1 MRSDT
6 TVFRR
11 TQVARAVITALCG
24 TASLFI
30 AQETL
35 AQNQNLQRVEV
46 TGSNIKRSDS
56 ETASPVQ
63 VITRDQIERTG
74 KQTISEVLQA
84 LPFNNNGSVP
94 TTFGNG
100 FAAGGSG
107 VSLRGFGANA
117 TLVLINGRRIA
128 PYGLADDGQRNF
140 ADLSSIPLELVDR
153 VEVLK
158 DGASA
163 IYGSDALAGVI
174 NIILRKEFNGF
185 AASGSAGVSR
195 YGDGKNE
202 RASLT
207 GGMTRGDFSGYLNL
221 EISHR
226 DELRQTD
233 RTGKRSFIGQ
243 SDLRSTLGYSPLA
256 TGLTQTRGYGPGR
269 ATATNPFP
277 APSPSPSGWAAPA
290 SGSFGAVTGP
300 YAQLNGGA
308 CVPARTPVPSVG
320 RPGCLWNIFD
330 YEDIQP
336 KEDKVNLF
344 ARGSLRLNANH
355 EAYIE
360 AGVFNSKV
368 NTIYTPT
375 SVSGTWVNPSTNSVV
390 SNTNITMGPGHP
402 DNPFP
407 GSYSRLR
414 YVTADLGGRNGDYNT
429 VTGRVLMGLK
439 GTVGTWDYDTG
450 LLYTES
456 DTKITRTG
464 YVRQSVLLP
473 ALDGTGPYGYYRLG
487 TNAGLNSP
495 ALMAALSPEL
505 NNKTKTSV
513 TSIDARVSKELA
525 QLAGGA
531 MGIAIGGE
539 LRQEKLNSPPT
550 PYTDVGDII
559 GLGYSSFKQ
568 SRNVSAVFAEL
579 VAPVTKTLELSAAAR
594 YDRYSDS
601 DSVMTPKVGIKWQA
615 LNPLLLRASYA
626 EGFRAP
632 GAAESGNSSVSAF
645 TSTIDPVR
653 CPGGN
658 GLPGSTP
665 ADCGAGASTSVFS
678 IGNKGIKPEKS
689 KSVNFGFLLE
699 PSRNFNVAVDFW
711 QIQRKNEIVGAD
723 AQAVL
728 NNPSG
733 YPGAVVV
740 RDPGSEIAGPG
751 TGALLSVSA
760 PYENGPKT
768 VTNGVDLDLRVRQP
782 DAFANGVRLTGG
794 LTASFINRFRRTLP
808 DGTTLNYAG
817 TYGPTALSSSAG
829 MPRVVGSA
837 DMTAAAGP
845 WSVTGRLNYVSGIR
859 VIESREDPTCLASDN
874 NGDDFNTKC
883 RVPAFVTFDLFG
895 SYKLNK
901 NLELTGS
908 VLNVFDRVAAFDP
921 QASYG
926 ATFYNPSYSLAGV
939 IGRYYQVG
947 VKYRFQ

>member
-1 MRSDT
+1 MRSGT
-6 TVFRR
+6 TVFQR

-35 AQNQNLQRVEV
+35 AQQTLQRVEV

-74 KQTISEVLQA
+74 RQTISEVLQA

-94 TTFGNG
+94 TTFANG

-107 VSLRGFGANA
+107 ISMRGLGANA

-163 IYGSDALAGVI
+163 IYGSDALAGVV

-195 YGDGKNE
+195 YGDGKQE

-207 GGMTRGDFSGYLNL
+207 GGMTRGDFSGFLNL

-226 DELRQTD
+226 DALRETD
-233 RTGKRSFIGQ
+233 RTGKRSFIGVA
-243 SDLRSTLGYSPLA
+243 DLTSRGFDVG
-256 TGLTQTRGYGPGR
+256 TGLTQVRGYKLAPG
-269 ATATNPFP
+269 TV
-277 APSPSPSGWAAPA
+277 SPSPTGWAGPV
-290 SGSFGAVTGP
+290 SGPFAAGATT
-300 YAQLNGGA
+300 YTQLGGGR
-308 CVPARTPVPSVG
+308 CVPSATPLAQVNGNPA
-320 RPGCLWNIFD
+320 CLWSLYD
-330 YEDIQP
+330 YQDIQP
-336 KEDKVNLF
+336 KEDKINLF
-344 ARGSLRLNANH
+344 GRGSLRLNANH
-355 EAYIE
+355 EAYVE
-360 AGVFNSKV
+360 ASVFNSKV
-368 NTIYTPT
+368 TTTFTPG
-375 SVSGTWVNPSTNSVV
+375 SVSGTWFNPATNQTI
-390 SNTNITMGPGHP
+390 SNTNITMGPAHP

-407 GSYSRLR
+407 GQYARLR
-414 YVTADLGGRNGDYNT
+414 YVTADLGGRNSDYDT
-429 VTGRVLMGLK
+429 ITGRFLAGLK

-456 DTKITRTG
+456 DTKIQRSG
-464 YVRQSVLLP
+464 YIRQSVLLP

-487 TNAGLNSP
+487 VNSGLNSP
-495 ALMAALSPEL
+495 ALLAALSPNL
-505 NNKTKTSV
+505 DNKTKTSV

-525 QLAGGA
+525 QLPGGA
-531 MGIAIGGE
+531 LGLAFGGE

-550 PYTDVGDII
+550 PFTDVGDIV
-559 GLGYSSFKQ
+559 GLGYSSFNQ
-568 SRNVSAVFAEL
+568 SRKVSAVFAEL

-601 DSVMTPKVGIKWQA
+601 DSVVTPKVGIKWQA
-615 LNPLLLRASYA
+615 LTPLLLRASYA

-645 TSTIDPVR
+645 TSYVDPVR
-653 CPGGN
+653 CPGGTLAT
-658 GLPGSTP
+658 GAVQSQ
-665 ADCGAGASTSVFS
+665 DCGQGQTNVFS
-678 IGNKGIKPEKS
+678 VGNKNIKPEKS

-711 QIQRKNEIVGAD
+711 QIERKNEIIGAD
-723 AQAVL
+723 VQAIL
-728 NNPSG
+728 NNPAG
-733 YPGAVVV
+733 F
-740 RDPGSEIAGPG
+740 PGSAFTRDANTNLGGVANTG
-751 TGALLSVSA
+751 TLLSVTA
-760 PYENGPKT
+760 PYQNGPKT
-768 VTNGVDLDLRVRQP
+768 VTNGIDLDLRLRQP

-794 LTASFINRFRRTLP
+794 MTMSFINRFRRTLP

-817 TYGPTALSSSAG
+817 TYGPTSLSSSAG
-829 MPRVVGSA
+829 MPRAIGSA
-837 DMTAAAGP
+837 DVTAAAGP
-845 WSVTGRLNYVSGIR
+845 VSVTGRLNYVSGIR
-859 VIESREDPTCLASDN
+859 VIESREDATCLAGNS
-874 NGDDFNTKC
+874 NGDDFNSVC

-895 SYKLNK
+895 SYKLTK
-901 NLELTGS
+901 SLEITGS

-921 QASYG
+921 QSNYG
-926 ATFYNPSYSLAGV
+926 QTFYSPSYSLQGA

>member
-1 MRSDT
+1 MRSGT
-6 TVFRR
+6 TVFQR

-35 AQNQNLQRVEV
+35 AQNQQNLQRVEV

-74 KQTISEVLQA
+74 KQTIAEVLQA

-94 TTFGNG
+94 TTFANG

-107 VSLRGFGANA
+107 VSMRGLGANA
-117 TLVLINGRRIA
+117 TLVLVNGRRIA

-174 NIILRKEFNGF
+174 NIILRKEFNGLV
-185 AASGSAGVSR
+185 ASATAGTSR
-195 YGDGKNE
+195 YGDANNE
-202 RASLT
+202 RASIT
-207 GGMTRGDFSGYLNL
+207 GGMTRGDFSGFLNL

-226 DELRQTD
+226 DALHQTD
-233 RTGKRSFIGQ
+233 RTGKRDFIGV
-243 SDLRSTLGYSPLA
+243 SDLTSRGYDVN
-256 TGLTQTRGYGPGR
+256 TGLTQVRGYALSGTTVS
-269 ATATNPFP
+269 A
-277 APSPSPSGWAAPA
+277 SPTGWARSVAGPFSPTAVAPA
-290 SGSFGAVTGP
+290 YV
-300 YAQLNGGA
+300 QLGNGA
-308 CVPARTPVPSVG
+308 CVPSPTPLAQVNG
-320 RPGCLWNIFD
+320 RPACLWSTFD
-330 YEDIQP
+330 YQNIQP
-336 KEDKVNLF
+336 KEDKLNLF
-344 ARGSLRLNANH
+344 GRGTWRINADH
-355 EAYIE
+355 EAYVE
-360 AGVFNSKV
+360 AGAFNSKV
-368 NTIYTPT
+368 STTFTPS
-375 SVSGTWVNPSTNSVV
+375 SVSGTWVNPSTNGVV
-390 SNTNITMGPGHP
+390 SNTNVTMGPGHP

-414 YVTADLGGRNGDYNT
+414 YVTAELGGRNSEYDT
-429 VTGRVLMGLK
+429 ITSRFLAGLK
-439 GTVGTWDYDTG
+439 GTIASWDYDTG

-456 DTKITRTG
+456 DTKITRSG
-464 YVRQSVLLP
+464 YIRQSVLLP
-473 ALDGTGPYGYYRLG
+473 ALDGTGPFGYYRLG
-487 TNAGLNSP
+487 VNSGLNSP
-495 ALMAALSPEL
+495 ALLSALSPAL

-513 TSIDARVSKELA
+513 TALDVRASKELMK
-525 QLAGGA
+525 LGGGN
-531 MGIAIGGE
+531 MGIAVGGE
-539 LRQEKLNSPPT
+539 VRQEKLNSPPT
-550 PYTDVGDII
+550 PFTDVGDIV

-568 SRNVSAVFAEL
+568 TRDVSALFAEL

-601 DSVMTPKVGIKWQA
+601 DSVVTPKVGIKWQA

-645 TSTIDPVR
+645 TSFVDPVR
-653 CPGGN
+653 CPGGKPVA
-658 GLPGSTP
+658 GAIASQ
-665 ADCGAGASTSVFS
+665 DCGAGQASVFS
-678 IGNKGIKPEKS
+678 VGNGAIKPEKS
-689 KSVNFGFLLE
+689 KSINFGFLLE

-711 QIQRKNEIVGAD
+711 QIERRNEIVGAD

-728 NNPSG
+728 NNPTG
-733 YPGAVVV
+733 FPGSRIV
-740 RDPGSEIAGPG
+740 RDANTNLNGVPNTG
-751 TGALLSVSA
+751 TVLSVSA

-768 VTNGVDLDLRVRQP
+768 TTNGIDLDVRFRQP
-782 DAFANGVRLTGG
+782 DAFANGVRVTGG
-794 LTASFINRFRRTLP
+794 MTMSFINRFRRTLP

-817 TYGPTALSSSAG
+817 TYGPTSLSSSAG
-829 MPRVVGSA
+829 MPRAIGSA
-837 DMTAAAGP
+837 DLTAAAGP

-859 VIESREDPTCLASDN
+859 AIESREDPTCLAHNSND
-874 NGDDFNTKC
+874 DDFNSVC
-883 RVPAFVTFDLFG
+883 RVPAFSTFDLFG

-901 NLELTGS
+901 NLEITGS

-921 QASYG
+921 VSNYG
-926 ATFYNPSYSLAGV
+926 QTFYSPSYSLSGV

>member
-1 MRSDT
+1 MRSGT
-6 TVFRR
+6 TVFQR

-35 AQNQNLQRVEV
+35 AQQNLQRVEV

-74 KQTISEVLQA
+74 KSTLADVLQE

-94 TTFGNG
+94 LTFGNG

-107 VSLRGFGANA
+107 VSMRGLGANA

-140 ADLSSIPLELVDR
+140 ADLSSIPLDLVDR

-163 IYGSDALAGVI
+163 IYGSDALAGVV

-185 AASGSAGVSR
+185 AASATAGVSR
-195 YGDGKNE
+195 YGDDKTG

-221 EISHR
+221 ELSHQ
-226 DELRQTD
+226 DELKQTA
-233 RTGKRSFIGQ
+233 RTGKRGFMGQ
-243 SDLRSTLGYSPLA
+243 ADLRSTLGYDPIL
-256 TGLTQTRGYGPGR
+256 TGLTQTRGYAGSSS
-269 ATATNPFP
+269 TA
-277 APSPSPSGWAAPA
+277 APSASPSGWARAVNGP
-290 SGSFGAVTGP
+290 FGATGTGP

-308 CVPARTPVPSVG
+308 CVPTVTPVPGVG
-320 RPGCLWNIFD
+320 RAGCLWNIFD
-330 YEDIQP
+330 YEDILP
-336 KEDKVNLF
+336 KEDKINLF
-344 ARGSLRLNANH
+344 GRGALRLGADH
-355 EAYIE
+355 EAYVE

-368 NTIYTPT
+368 STIYTPT
-375 SVSGTWVNPSTNSVV
+375 SVSGTWVNPATNNVV
-390 SNTNITMGPGHP
+390 SNTNITMGPAHP

-414 YVTADLGGRNGDYNT
+414 YVTADLGGRNGDYDT
-429 VTGRVLMGLK
+429 TTSRFLAGLK
-439 GTVGTWDYDTG
+439 GTVATWDYDTG

-456 DTKITRTG
+456 QTKITRSG
-464 YVRQSVLLP
+464 YVRNSVLLP
-473 ALDGTGPYGYYRLG
+473 ALDGTGPYGYYRMG
-487 TNAGLNSP
+487 VNAGLNSP

-513 TSIDARVSKELA
+513 TSLDFRASKELMKLDGGTMG
-525 QLAGGA
+525 LAL
-531 MGIAIGGE
+531 GGE
-539 LRQEKLNSPPT
+539 IRQEKLNSPPT
-550 PYTDVGDII
+550 PYTDVGDIV
-559 GLGYSSFKQ
+559 GLGYSSFNQ
-568 SRNVSAVFAEL
+568 SRKVSAVFAEL

-601 DSVMTPKVGIKWQA
+601 DSVVTPKVGIKWQA

-645 TSTIDPVR
+645 TSTVDPVR

-658 GLPGSTP
+658 PLPGATA
-665 ADCGAGASTSVFS
+665 ADCGAGATTSVFS
-678 IGNKGIKPEKS
+678 VGNSQIKPEKS

-711 QIQRKNEIVGAD
+711 QITRTNEIVGAD

-728 NNPSG
+728 NNPTG
-733 YPGAVVV
+733 YPGAVIT
-740 RDPGSEIAGPG
+740 RDPSNTLAGVPGS
-751 TGALLSVSA
+751 GALLAVSA

-768 VTNGVDLDLRVRQP
+768 TTNGVDLDLRVRQP

-794 LTASFINRFRRTLP
+794 MTLSYLNRFRRTLP
-808 DGTTLNYAG
+808 DGTTLNYVG

-829 MPRVVGSA
+829 MPKGRGSF
-837 DMTAAAGP
+837 DVTAAAGP
-845 WSVTGRLNYVSGIR
+845 WSLTGRVNYVSGIR
-859 VIESREDPTCLASDN
+859 VIESKEDPTCLASN
-874 NGDDFNTKC
+874 NAGDDFNSEC
-883 RVPAFVTFDLFG
+883 RVPAFSTFDLFG
-895 SYKLNK
+895 SYKLTK
-901 NLELTGS
+901 NLEITGS
-908 VLNVFDRVAAFDP
+908 ILNVFDRYAGFDP
-921 QASYG
+921 QSNYSQ
-926 ATFYNPSYSLAGV
+926 TFYSPSYSLSGV
-939 IGRYYQVG
+939 IGRYYQAG
-947 VKYRFQ
+947 VKYRF

>member
-35 AQNQNLQRVEV
+35 AQNQQNLQRVEV

-74 KQTISEVLQA
+74 KTTIADVLLS
-84 LPFNNNGSVP
+84 LPFSNNGSVP
-94 TTFGNG
+94 LTFANG

-107 VSLRGFGANA
+107 VSMRGLGANA

-140 ADLSSIPLELVDR
+140 ADLSSIPLDLVER

-163 IYGSDALAGVI
+163 IYGSDALAGVV

-185 AASGSAGVSR
+185 AASGTAGVSR
-195 YGDGKNE
+195 YGDDKTR

-207 GGMTRGDFSGYLNL
+207 GGVTRGDFSGYLNL
-221 EISHR
+221 ELSHQ

-243 SDLRSTLGYSPLA
+243 ADLRSTLGYNPLT
-256 TGLTQTRGYGPGR
+256 TGLTQTRGYAGSSP
-269 ATATNPFP
+269 TAT
-277 APSPSPSGWAAPA
+277 PSASPSGWARAADGP
-290 SGSFGAVTGP
+290 FGAATAGVP
-300 YAQLNGGA
+300 WAQLNGGN

-320 RPGCLWNIFD
+320 RAGCLWNLFD
-330 YEDIQP
+330 YEDIIP

-344 ARGSLRLNANH
+344 GRGSLRLNGDH

-368 NTIYTPT
+368 NTRFTPS
-375 SVSGTWVNPSTNSVV
+375 SVSSTWVNPATNGVV
-390 SNTNITMGPGHP
+390 SNTNITMDPGHP
-402 DNPFP
+402 DNPYP

-414 YVTADLGGRNGDYNT
+414 YVTADLGGRNSEYNT
-429 VTGRVLMGLK
+429 TTSRFLAGLK
-439 GTVGTWDYDTG
+439 GTVASWDYDTG

-456 DTKITRTG
+456 DTKVKQTG
-464 YVRQSVLLP
+464 YIRNSVLQS
-473 ALDGTGPYGYYRLG
+473 ALNDGTPYGYYRLG

-495 ALMAALSPEL
+495 ALLAALSPEL
-505 NNKTKTSV
+505 DNKTKTSV
-513 TSIDARVSKELA
+513 TSIDARVSKELGK
-525 QLAGGA
+525 LSGGA
-531 MGIAIGGE
+531 LGLAIGGE
-539 LRQEKLNSPPT
+539 LRQEKLNSPPVPFT
-550 PYTDVGDII
+550 NVGDIV

-568 SRNVSAVFAEL
+568 SRKVSAVFAEL
-579 VAPVTKTLELSAAAR
+579 VAPVTRTVELSAAAR

-601 DSVMTPKVGIKWQA
+601 DSVVTPKVGIKWQA

-645 TSTIDPVR
+645 TSTVDPVR

-658 GLPGSTP
+658 PLPGATP
-665 ADCGAGASTSVFS
+665 ADCGTGTNTSVFS
-678 IGNKGIKPEKS
+678 VGNKAIKPEKS
-689 KSVNFGFLLE
+689 QSWNLGFLLE

-711 QIQRKNEIVGAD
+711 QITRKNEIVGAD

-728 NNPSG
+728 NNPTG
-733 YPGAVVV
+733 YPGATIV
-740 RDPGSEIAGPG
+740 RDPGTEIAGPG

-768 VTNGVDLDLRVRQP
+768 VTNGFDIDMRVRQP
-782 DAFANGVRLTGG
+782 DAMPNGVRLTGG
-794 LTASFINRFRRTLP
+794 MTLSFLNRFRRTLP
-808 DGTTLNYAG
+808 DGTVLNYAG

-829 MPRVVGSA
+829 MPRGRGSV

-845 WSVTGRLNYVSGIR
+845 WSVTGRLNYTSGIR

-921 QASYG
+921 QSNYG
-926 ATFYNPSYSLAGV
+926 QTFYSPSYSLSGV
-939 IGRYYQVG
+939 VGRYYQVG

>member
-1 MRSDT
+1 
-6 TVFRR
+6 
-11 TQVARAVITALCG
+11 
-24 TASLFI
+24 
-30 AQETL
+30 
-35 AQNQNLQRVEV
+35 LQRVEV

-74 KQTISEVLQA
+74 KTTLADVLME
-84 LPFNNNGSVP
+84 LPFNNNGSIP
-94 TTFGNG
+94 LTFGNG

-107 VSLRGFGANA
+107 VSMRGLGANA
-117 TLVLINGRRIA
+117 TLVLINGRRVA

-163 IYGSDALAGVI
+163 IYGSDALAGVV

-185 AASGSAGVSR
+185 AASATAGVSR
-195 YGDGKNE
+195 YGDAKNE
-202 RASLT
+202 RATIT
-207 GGMTRGDFSGYLNL
+207 GGMTRGDLSGFLNL
-221 EISHR
+221 EISHK

-233 RTGKRSFIGQ
+233 RTGKRDFIGVADQ
-243 SDLRSTLGYSPLA
+243 TSRGYDVS
-256 TGLTQTRGYGPGR
+256 TGLTQVRGYKL
-269 ATATNPFP
+269 
-277 APSPSPSGWAAPA
+277 SPTSVSASPTGWARRVNGPFGTTA
-290 SGSFGAVTGP
+290 SGAYT
-300 YAQLNGGA
+300 QLGGGA
-308 CVPARTPVPSVG
+308 CVPSRTPLAQVNGNPA
-320 RPGCLWNIFD
+320 CLWSVFD
-330 YEDIQP
+330 YEDILP

-344 ARGSLRLNANH
+344 GRGSLRINADH
-355 EAYIE
+355 EAYVE
-360 AGVFNSKV
+360 ASVFNSKV
-368 NTIYTPT
+368 NTHYTPT
-375 SVSGTWVNPSTNSVV
+375 SVSGTWVNPAANTVV
-390 SNTNITMGPGHP
+390 SNTNITMGPNHP

-414 YVTADLGGRNGDYNT
+414 YVTADLGGRNSEYNT
-429 VTGRVLMGLK
+429 TTARFLAGLK
-439 GTVGTWDYDTG
+439 GTLATWDYDTG

-456 DTKITRTG
+456 QTKIDRHG

-487 TNAGLNSP
+487 VNAGLNSP
-495 ALMAALSPEL
+495 ALDAALSPDL

-513 TSIDARVSKELA
+513 TSLDFKASKELGK
-525 QLAGGA
+525 LPGGA
-531 MGIAIGGE
+531 LGIAVGGE
-539 LRQEKLNSPPT
+539 VRQEKLNSPPT
-550 PYTDVGDII
+550 PFTSNGDII
-559 GLGYSSFKQ
+559 GLGYSAFNQ
-568 SRNVSAVFAEL
+568 SRNVSAVFTEL

-601 DSVMTPKVGIKWQA
+601 DSVVTPKVGLKWQA

-645 TSTIDPVR
+645 TSYVDPIR
-653 CPGGN
+653 CPN
-658 GLPGSTP
+658 GTP
-665 ADCGAGASTSVFS
+665 APGAIRSQDCGAGQASVFS
-678 IGNKGIKPEKS
+678 VGNHSIKPEKS
-689 KSVNFGFLLE
+689 KAVNFGFLLE
-699 PSRNFNVAVDFW
+699 PSRSFNVAVDFW

-728 NNPSG
+728 NNPTG
-733 YPGAVVV
+733 YPGATIV
-740 RDPGSEIAGPG
+740 RDPGTALAGIPNSG
-751 TGALLSVSA
+751 TLLSVSA

-768 VTNGVDLDLRVRQP
+768 TTNGIDLDLRFRQT
-782 DAFANGVRLTGG
+782 DAMANGVRISGG
-794 LTASFINRFRRTLP
+794 MNLSFINRFRRTLP

-829 MPRVVGSA
+829 MPRTRGSF
-837 DMTAAAGP
+837 DLTAATGP
-845 WSVTGRLNYVSGIR
+845 LSVTGRINYVSGIR
-859 VIESREDPTCLASDN
+859 VIESREDPTCLASDS
-874 NGDDFNTKC
+874 NGNDFNSVC
-883 RVPAFVTFDLFG
+883 RVPAFSTFDLFG

-908 VLNVFDRVAAFDP
+908 VLNVFDRVAHFDP
-921 QASYG
+921 QASY
-926 ATFYNPSYSLAGV
+926 ATTFYNPSYSLSGV